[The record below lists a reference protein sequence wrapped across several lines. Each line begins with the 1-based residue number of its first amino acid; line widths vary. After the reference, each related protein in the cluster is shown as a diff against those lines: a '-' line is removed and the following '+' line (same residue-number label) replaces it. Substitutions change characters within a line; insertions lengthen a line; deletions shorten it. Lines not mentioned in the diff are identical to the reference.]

1 MRDFFDRY
9 VAPNWALKLIA
20 LVCSVLLWTAVSREP
35 IVETAYS
42 VPIELHHVPSNLEIT
57 TSGIPLAQ
65 VRLRGPERRIRQL
78 TSADVHPVINLS
90 ATTTG
95 EHTYDLTSSQ
105 VHVPYD
111 IEVVQ
116 VTPSQVRIGFDR
128 SLVRQIE
135 IHPRIT
141 GKFEPGFGLLRVSA
155 DPSAITVV
163 GPQSHVEA
171 VNTAV
176 TDPID
181 VSGVRGTATFST
193 NAFVPDP
200 LVREIRPEE
209 VHVTVVTGSVSQG
222 TGKTK

>member
-141 GKFEPGFGLLRVSA
+141 GKFEPGFGLLR
-155 DPSAITVV
+155 
-163 GPQSHVEA
+163 
-171 VNTAV
+171 
-176 TDPID
+176 
-181 VSGVRGTATFST
+181 R
-193 NAFVPDP
+193 
-200 LVREIRPEE
+200 R
-209 VHVTVVTGSVSQG
+209 
-222 TGKTK
+222 